1 MANWSQLMEVSI
13 GEPPRS
19 PQQVNEQ
26 LSQYLGKGDI
36 DGALSLYEADSV
48 FSPRPGETITG
59 LDLIRGALEEF
70 AALNPTM
77 KLGTPNVLEADG
89 VALVTCKWRI
99 TGTQPG
105 GATIEMDGYS
115 TDVMRRQPDG
125 SWKFLIDNPW
135 GTET

>member
-1 MANWSQLMEVSI
+1 MEVSI
-13 GEPPRS
+13 NNSPRS
-19 PQQVNEQ
+19 PQQVSEQ
-26 LSQYLGKGDI
+26 LSQYLGNGDI
-36 DGALSLYEADSV
+36 DGALSLYEADST
-48 FSPRPGETITG
+48 FSPHPGKVITG

-77 KLGTPNVLEADG
+77 KLDPPNVLEADG
-89 VALVTCKWRI
+89 IALVIGKWRL

-105 GATIEMDGYS
+105 GAAIEMGGCG
-115 TDVMRRQPDG
+115 TDVMRRQSDG